1 MTLLRPDRR
10 ALLIGAL
17 ALAACEGRA
26 QPARPEPRR
35 SGPLPALKE
44 AAPFPVG
51 VAVNTDLLAD
61 PQYVALVGRHF
72 DQVTAEWQMKM
83 EVILRADGGFD
94 FAAADQIAGFAR
106 AGGLRLFGHTL
117 IWYEQKPE
125 AFASL
130 LGDRAAFERAYRNY
144 IMAVAG
150 RYRGQAVAWYVVN
163 EAVTDQAD
171 GLRGGLWMEALG
183 PGYIDKA
190 FHLAREADPAAALY
204 LNDYGLERAD
214 KRRVFLR
221 LAEDLLKR
229 GAPLGGLGTQ
239 AHLHTGVSTAEI
251 RNSIRDLASLGL
263 PIHVS
268 ELDVKIEGGARTLQ
282 GQARVV
288 GDMAEAFAA
297 LPERQRFAF
306 TVWGVRDSDSW
317 LTRRDAAERPLLF
330 DDAGTPKPAFRAA
343 VEAWS

>member
-1 MTLLRPDRR
+1 MTLLRAPDRR

-26 QPARPEPRR
+26 QPVRRAAER
-35 SGPLPALKE
+35 SGLLPALKA

-51 VAVNTDLLAD
+51 VAVNTDRLAE
-61 PQYVALVGRHF
+61 PQYLGLVARHF

-83 EVILRADGGFD
+83 EAILRADGSFD
-94 FAAADQIAGFAR
+94 FAAADEIAGFAR

-117 IWYEQKPE
+117 IWYEQRPE
-125 AFASL
+125 AFVRL
-130 LGDRAAFERAYRNY
+130 LGDRPAFERAYRNY
-144 IMAVAG
+144 ILAVAG
-150 RYRGQAVAWYVVN
+150 RYRGQAVAWDVVN

-171 GLRGGLWMEALG
+171 GIRGGLWMEALG
-183 PGYIDKA
+183 PGYIDRA
-190 FHLAREADPAAALY
+190 FHLAREADPGAPLF

-221 LAEDLLKR
+221 LAEDLMRR

-239 AHLHTGVSTAEI
+239 AHLHTGVTTAEI
-251 RNSIRDLASLGL
+251 RTSIRDLASLGL
-263 PIHVS
+263 PIHLS
-268 ELDVKIEGGARTLQ
+268 ELDVKTEGSQ
-282 GQARVV
+282 GQRDQARVV
-288 GDMAEAFAA
+288 GDMAEAFAT

-306 TVWGVRDSDSW
+306 TVWGLRDGDSW
-317 LTRRDAAERPLLF
+317 LTRRDATQRPLLF
-330 DDAGTPKPAFRAA
+330 DDAGAAKPAFRAA

>member
-1 MTLLRPDRR
+1 MLRAPDRR

-26 QPARPEPRR
+26 QPARSRPGGA
-35 SGPLPALKE
+35 GPLPALKD

-51 VAVNTDLLAD
+51 VAVNTERLAD
-61 PQYVALVGRHF
+61 PQELALVARHF

-125 AFASL
+125 AFARL

-144 IMAVAG
+144 ILAVAG
-150 RYRGQAVAWYVVN
+150 RYRGQAVAWDVVN

-171 GLRGGLWMEALG
+171 GLRGGLWMDALG
-183 PGYIDKA
+183 PRYIDTA
-190 FHLAREADPAAALY
+190 FHLAREADPGAALF

-229 GAPLGGLGTQ
+229 GAPLSGLGTQ
-239 AHLHTGVSTAEI
+239 AHLHTGLSDGAI
-251 RNSIRDLASLGL
+251 RTSIRDLASLGL
-263 PIHVS
+263 PVHVS
-268 ELDVKIEGGARTLQ
+268 ELDVRTKGAADPLQ
-282 GQARVV
+282 DQARVV
-288 GDMAEAFAA
+288 GAIAGSFAA

-306 TVWGVRDSDSW
+306 TVWGLRDSDSW
-317 LTRRDAAERPLLF
+317 LVRREGEQGPLLF
-330 DDAGTPKPAFRAA
+330 DDAGAPKPAFRAA
-343 VEAWS
+343 IQAWS